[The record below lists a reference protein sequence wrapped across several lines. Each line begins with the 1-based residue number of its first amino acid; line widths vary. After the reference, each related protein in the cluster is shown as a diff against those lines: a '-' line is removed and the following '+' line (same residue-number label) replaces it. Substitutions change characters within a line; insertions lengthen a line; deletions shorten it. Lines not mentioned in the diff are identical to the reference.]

1 MHENYALFTPPSV
14 FQTDTSPIGEDFVFG
29 QKPEPMLTRR
39 AALLTLC
46 AGLAACAKTAT
57 PPAGPTALP
66 LPPKAPPPPTPPAS
80 LTLPPRPAATEQ
92 ASLWSDSLLYAGWRI
107 QSHFYTGQSRLVD
120 RAGLIRAEGSRDDC
134 VAALAYLKWKDAVR
148 PTSRRLAILVH
159 GLASSPVIWAPMR
172 KALEF
177 DGFEVTTYTYP
188 STEQSLFVS
197 ANGLEQSLL
206 ALDPLDYDQVVIVAH
221 SLGGLLTRAA
231 LARPSFARYPVKVSH
246 VVMLGTPNQG
256 ATLAGLLGPLARAA
270 VTASANDLTPARARQ
285 VGPVP
290 VAVQFGVIAGGQ
302 STTLGLNPLLAGD
315 DDGVVKVAE
324 TRAANMDDHLILPL
338 SHSALISDAQAI
350 TNVRRFLQTG
360 RFRPPRT
367 S

>member
-1 MHENYALFTPPSV
+1 MF
-14 FQTDTSPIGEDFVFG
+14 
-29 QKPEPMLTRR
+29 TRR
-39 AALLTLC
+39 AALLTVC
-46 AGLAACAKTAT
+46 AGLAACGKTVS
-57 PPAGPTALP
+57 PPARPSGPTVLP
-66 LPPKAPPPPTPPAS
+66 LPPKAPPPPTPPKS
-80 LTLPPRPAATEQ
+80 LTIPPRPAVTEQ

-107 QSHFYTGQSRLVD
+107 QSHFYAGQSRLVD
-120 RAGLIRAEGSRDDC
+120 RDGLIRAEGTRAEC
-134 VAALAYLKWKDAVR
+134 VAALAYLKWKEAVR

-159 GLASSPVIWAPMR
+159 GLASSPAIWAPMR

-177 DGFEVTTYTYP
+177 DGYEVTTYTYP
-188 STEQSLFVS
+188 STEQSLYVS

-206 ALDPLDYDQVVIVAH
+206 ALDPLDYDSVVIVAH

-231 LARPSFARYPVKVSH
+231 LARPTFARYPVKVSH

-270 VTASANDLTPARARQ
+270 VTASANDLTPERARQ

-290 VAVQFGVIAGGQ
+290 ASIRFGVIAGGQ
-302 STTLGLNPLLAGD
+302 GTALGLNPLLAGD
-315 DDGVVKVAE
+315 DDGVVKISE
-324 TRAANMDDHLILPL
+324 TRAVNMDDHLILPL

-350 TNVRRFLQTG
+350 TSVRRFLQTG
-360 RFRPPRT
+360 HLRPRRT